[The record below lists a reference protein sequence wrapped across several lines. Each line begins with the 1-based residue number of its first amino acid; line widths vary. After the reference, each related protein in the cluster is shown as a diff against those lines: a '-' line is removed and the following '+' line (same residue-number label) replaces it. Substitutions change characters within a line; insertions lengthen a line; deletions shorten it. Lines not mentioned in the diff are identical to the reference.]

1 MTKADLAICM
11 AEAEAIAVMS
21 SATIDLLNKHIEAV
35 IEGLH
40 EVGADGEVSV
50 FLGEA
55 QYRLMKAQN
64 ALDIA
69 LHRAEIEIHALN
81 ETLDKMEEGA

>member
-1 MTKADLAICM
+1 MTKTDLAICM

-40 EVGADGEVSV
+40 MVEADGEVSA
-50 FLGEA
+50 LLTEA
-55 QYRLMKAQN
+55 QYRLVKAQN

-69 LHRAEIEIHALN
+69 LNRAEIEIHALN